1 MVSSCLLS
9 WPQQRPVRRRRQ
21 RRSSRSVRRHR
32 RRNNITVHYVT
43 VGGGA
48 GGLIVVCSAVAADY
62 LPTVMMAVTSRL
74 AASAATASLHR
85 PIMAATSSLSRRP
98 VPSTS
103 AREEET
109 LRHGFFSAIAA
120 SRICATFVCFRSF
133 YRRREVYTSGGRAG
147 GLLSRWRR
155 WALTVQTAP
164 RFVAFTPRNRRVR
177 RRSTRR
183 LSA

>member
-1 MVSSCLLS
+1 MVSSCFLS
-9 WPQQRPVRRRRQ
+9 WPQQRPVRRRR
-21 RRSSRSVRRHR
+21 RSSRSVWWHR

-43 VGGGA
+43 VGCGGA
-48 GGLIVVCSAVAADY
+48 GGLIAACSAVAADY
-62 LPTVMMAVTSRL
+62 LPTVMAVTSRL

-85 PIMAATSSLSRRP
+85 PIVAATSS

-109 LRHGFFSAIAA
+109 LRHGFFSRDTYSAAAAA
-120 SRICATFVCFRSF
+120 SRICATFVCVRSF
-133 YRRREVYTSGGRAG
+133 YRRRCKVYTSGGRAQ

-155 WALTVQTAP
+155 WSLAVQAAP
-164 RFVAFTPRNRRVR
+164 RLVAFTRCTRRIR